1 MVDSEEVGQG
11 DIRDFQLGR
20 EVVGQCMYTR
30 GTVDGVEDK
39 LEDALL
45 VVASHFVFPPEA
57 EADNKYWDCAVI
69 FIVITMFHIQC
80 HNVCVCHQ
88 RGVGGCLSGGERRQG
103 GVLLLDNG
111 KYMVE
116 LM

>member
-1 MVDSEEVGQG
+1 MVDSEKVGQG
-11 DIRDFQLGR
+11 EIRDFQLGR
-20 EVVGQCMYTR
+20 EVVGQCMYTM
-30 GTVDGVEDK
+30 GTVDGV
-39 LEDALL
+39 EDALL

-69 FIVITMFHIQC
+69 FIVITMFQIQC

-103 GVLLLDNG
+103 GVLLLDSG
-111 KYMVE
+111 KYVVE